1 MAKEEHLNDI
11 LGVKRGSV
19 NPFAVLN
26 DSGKKIAKVILDK
39 HLEND
44 EYLSFHPMSN
54 EQTVEIKLDDFARFL
69 QFDSRKL
76 EIAVLEDQDAEKQE
90 KPQKI
95 EKK

>member
-1 MAKEEHLNDI
+1 
-11 LGVKRGSV
+11 
-19 NPFAVLN
+19 
-26 DSGKKIAKVILDK
+26 
-39 HLEND
+39 
-44 EYLSFHPMSN
+44 MSN